1 MSYLLKILKIPKIP
15 GLILKLETI
24 GQEGKATDDD
34 MKSVASL
41 MSNSTIPNN
50 DIADLDT
57 LLEDDGK
64 SNYNNSILTMI

>member
-1 MSYLLKILKIPKIP
+1 
-15 GLILKLETI
+15 
-24 GQEGKATDDD
+24 

-57 LLEDDGK
+57 LLEDDEEGWQI
-64 SNYNNSILTMI
+64 SNNKRVSTLEKH

>member
-1 MSYLLKILKIPKIP
+1 
-15 GLILKLETI
+15 
-24 GQEGKATDDD
+24 

-57 LLEDDGK
+57 LLEDEGK
-64 SNYNNSILTMI
+64 SNYNNYILIMI